1 MQYTSVKTARFLR
14 RPNRFLAVMELGG
27 QEVLAHVPNTGR
39 CRELLIPGTEA
50 VVQHHDSPSRRT
62 AYTLIAVWKET
73 SRGRLLINLDSQAP
87 NRVAQEAFSRGMPP
101 PGQEQPA
108 RLIRR
113 EAVSGDSRF
122 DFYLEGPGYRGY
134 LEVKGVTLEEQG
146 VVSFPDAPTE
156 RGGRHIRE
164 LTELSRKGCY
174 AGVLFVVQME
184 TARLFRPN
192 WRTHSAFG
200 DALRQARE
208 EGVAMSARCCRV
220 TPDSLILDE
229 EIPMDLSKEQP

>member
-1 MQYTSVKTARFLR
+1 M
-14 RPNRFLAVMELGG
+14 
-27 QEVLAHVPNTGR
+27 
-39 CRELLIPGTEA
+39 
-50 VVQHHDSPSRRT
+50 
-62 AYTLIAVWKET
+62 IAVWKET

-113 EAVSGDSRF
+113 EAVSEVSRF

-156 RGGRHIRE
+156 RGVRHIRE

-184 TARLFRPN
+184 TAAS
-192 WRTHSAFG
+192 SA
-200 DALRQARE
+200 QT
-208 EGVAMSARCCRV
+208 GVCIPPLGMLSARRGKRGW
-220 TPDSLILDE
+220 P
-229 EIPMDLSKEQP
+229 